1 MASDIATV
9 ILVIGGGLTAFIG
22 AIWWLGRTLNRRWAR
37 AVEQV
42 AEALGLA
49 VEPVSGLNGGVAA
62 QGQIGRTT
70 LRVERIG
77 DAQGSGTF
85 SRIIGSG
92 SIPPDLELAPETVTA
107 AVGKLLRG
115 RDIEVGDAVFDRRM
129 VVRGEEAVVRAL
141 LDDATRAAIL
151 EAPRV
156 GFRVAAGK
164 VTVEQPGSVNDPE
177 KLLRLARVGLRV
189 AQALA
194 TPELDARLEQA
205 ALASD
210 DADAALAAF
219 HARMKRGA
227 DARFAE
233 RACASPHA
241 AVRLAAAR
249 RRGIEAVSV
258 LRGVAEDAAAPAAVR
273 AEALAV
279 LMDRARAEGV
289 EVGQALLASPE
300 MESWRPLVLDQLA
313 EAGARPAASALSG
326 LIPSA
331 SPATRASIAA
341 HLAAAD
347 GDVQAPLLRLL
358 DDPDAA
364 VALAAARA
372 LGERGT
378 PAAVPAL
385 RGRATGGE
393 LGRACEAA
401 VEKIQSKIME
411 MAGGLSVGSATSGA
425 LGLTAPEGD

>member
-1 MASDIATV
+1 M
-9 ILVIGGGLTAFIG
+9 
-22 AIWWLGRTLNRRWAR
+22 
-37 AVEQV
+37 
-42 AEALGLA
+42 AEALPA

-164 VTVEQPGSVNDPE
+164 VTVEQPGSVNDPGE
-177 KLLRLARVGLRV
+177 GCGWPGSASGSL
-189 AQALA
+189 ALA

-249 RRGIEAVSV
+249 RRGSRRCPCCAAWPKTRRPR
-258 LRGVAEDAAAPAAVR
+258 LRCGPRLSRCSWIARGPR
-273 AEALAV
+273 ASRSARRCWRRRRW
-279 LMDRARAEGV
+279 RAG
-289 EVGQALLASPE
+289 G
-300 MESWRPLVLDQLA
+300 PLVLDQPA
-313 EAGARPAASALSG
+313 EAGARPAASAPFG
-326 LIPSA
+326 ADPR
-331 SPATRASIAA
+331 PARRPRASIAA
-341 HLAAAD
+341 HLAAWPMETSM
-347 GDVQAPLLRLL
+347 G
-358 DDPDAA
+358 
-364 VALAAARA
+364 AAASAARRSRRRGGPGRRPGSRRA
-372 LGERGT
+372 RDASSRARPARPGDGRGAG
-378 PAAVPAL
+378 PGL
-385 RGRATGGE
+385 RGGCRE
-393 LGRACEAA
+393 NSE
-401 VEKIQSKIME
+401 
-411 MAGGLSVGSATSGA
+411 
-425 LGLTAPEGD
+425 